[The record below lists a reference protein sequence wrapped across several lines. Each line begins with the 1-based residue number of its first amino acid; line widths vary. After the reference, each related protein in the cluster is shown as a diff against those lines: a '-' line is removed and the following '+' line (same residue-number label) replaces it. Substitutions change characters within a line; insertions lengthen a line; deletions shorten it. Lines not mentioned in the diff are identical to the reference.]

1 MKTPRLFLGS
11 LLLVVLVANLRA
23 QTPPPPAAVKPI
35 EPARVAYIKTDA
47 FLDEGNGIKIL
58 VKVLKDLETQFQPQ
72 QSELMLINSKF
83 NALAQEIQ
91 QLRANPPESTDQKVL
106 AAKIAEAQQLQRTSK
121 TKGDAAQAAYNKR
134 SLEVKGPIEAQI
146 VKEISVFR
154 QERGIDLILDSSRL
168 GGALLSGKPE
178 MDLTNDFIAWFNAKH
193 PLAAAG

>member
-11 LLLVVLVANLRA
+11 LLLVVLVATLRA
-23 QTPPPPAAVKPI
+23 QTPLPPAAAKPI
-35 EPARVAYIKTDA
+35 EPARVAYLKTDA

-72 QSELMLINSKF
+72 QAELMLINSKF

-121 TKGDAAQAAYNKR
+121 VKGDAAQVAYNKR
-134 SLEVKGPIEAQI
+134 SQEVKGPIEAQI
-146 VKEISVFR
+146 LKEVSVFR

-168 GGALLSGKPE
+168 GGALLSAKPE
-178 MDLTNDFIAWFNAKH
+178 MDLTNEFIAWFNAKH
-193 PLAAAG
+193 PLAAGG